1 MFNLY
6 EIAPLVL
13 LILSELLPFIKHT
26 QANGVLQFIMIILKS
41 YAESQGGNTTS
52 TTNNIYT
59 STVPVS
65 HTECVTTTTATTTT
79 QT

>member
-26 QANGVLQFIMIILKS
+26 QANGVLQFIMMILKS
-41 YAESQGGNTTS
+41 YAESQGANTTS

-59 STVPVS
+59 SAVPVP